1 MILSE
6 EQINCVKNWVADG
19 ASISDV
25 QKRLKDE
32 FSIVMTYM
40 DTRFLI
46 DDLDAEL
53 VSAPDTQEEIVSD
66 ISAEQ
71 SPIVDDNAMPN
82 YDDAYP
88 TESPT
93 DAQPE
98 EYPQPEYPEEAQ
110 SQTAPNVKVSVSP
123 IQRPDCIVSGDV
135 VFSDGSSAEWRID
148 RMGQLGIVP
157 SNPSMNPPQEEI
169 IEFQRQLQALLSQQ
183 GMY

>member
-1 MILSE
+1 M
-6 EQINCVKNWVADG
+6 
-19 ASISDV
+19 
-25 QKRLKDE
+25 
-32 FSIVMTYM
+32 
-40 DTRFLI
+40 
-46 DDLDAEL
+46 DAEL
-53 VSAPDTQEEIVSD
+53 GSAPDTPEEIVSD

-71 SPIVDDNAMPN
+71 SSIVDDNAMPN

>member
-6 EQINCVKNWVADG
+6 EQINCVKSWVADG

-53 VSAPDTQEEIVSD
+53 VSAPDVPEEVVPD

-71 SPIVDDNAMPN
+71 TSVADSEQVAPAD
-82 YDDAYP
+82 YQDAY
-88 TESPT
+88 SQQ
-93 DAQPE
+93 QPE
-98 EYPQPEYPEEAQ
+98 DYPEPEYAPQEDVQ
-110 SQTAPNVKVSVSP
+110 PQGVPNVKVSVSP

>member
-53 VSAPDTQEEIVSD
+53 VSAPDTPEEIVSD

-71 SPIVDDNAMPN
+71 SSIVDDNAMPN

-98 EYPQPEYPEEAQ
+98 EYPQPEYPEETQ